1 MMGRSLFLI
10 RPDFSLAP
18 DKESI
23 ITAFWAKA
31 HCNNKLHSEV
41 PSLIVVTNKRFI
53 IYRTESIRGYW
64 FKLIVATT
72 VGKIPVVGNVASW
85 VTEKMID
92 GVLFVIGKVNRKKQV
107 IKEQMGELTPDD
119 LLINKKS
126 WPVTFEKELKTLQ
139 QELKQ
144 IHIANKR
151 FMRFI
156 LLDTKS
162 LWKSFRY
169 PMIKYLAPED
179 FLFLCLQVKNQQKE
193 LSSWFDTSFEDQEV
207 ILKPRS

>member
-1 MMGRSLFLI
+1 MMEGSLFLF
-10 RPDFSLAP
+10 RPDFSFSP
-18 DKESI
+18 DKESV

-41 PSLIVVTNKRFI
+41 LSLLVVTNRRFI

-64 FKLIVATT
+64 FKLIIGTT
-72 VGKIPVVGNVASW
+72 VGKIPVVGSVVSW
-85 VTEKMID
+85 VTEKVID
-92 GVLFVIGKVNRKKQV
+92 GIFFVVGKVNP
-107 IKEQMGELTPDD
+107 KERNSKEEIAELTPDD
-119 LLINKKS
+119 LLLNKKA
-126 WPVTFEKELKTLQ
+126 WQVTFEKDLKTLK

-162 LWKSFRY
+162 FWKSLRY
-169 PMIKYLAPED
+169 PMIKYRAPDD
-179 FLFLCLQVKNQQKE
+179 FLFLCLQVKNQERE
-193 LSSWFDTSFEDQEV
+193 LSSWFDTSLEDQEV
-207 ILKPRS
+207 ILKPHN